1 MTLTLDRPAPVRSGR
16 LLAAAQLTGSL
27 GDGAF
32 LTCSVLFFTRI
43 VGLSPAQVGLGLT
56 LGWAVGSVAGVPLGH
71 LADRHGARGSAV
83 LLALATSASILTFP
97 LVRTPLL
104 FVLAACLYGS
114 CQTGLAAVRQALLAA
129 LADPERRT
137 RVRAHL
143 QSAGN
148 AGLAVGAGLGGL
160 ALSADTAPAYLTVF
174 ALDAAGF
181 VVTAVLLHRLPAV
194 ARTSSPRAGEPKL
207 AVLRDRPY
215 ALVTLLNAVLLLR
228 MPLLS
233 VAIPLWIVER
243 TAAPGWTVSALF
255 VLNTVMVVLLQVR
268 VAGRLANI
276 GAAARMVRRS
286 GVLLFASCAAFAL
299 SAFGTSPWIAFAALV
314 VGAVVQVFGEMLQSA
329 GTWEIGFALA
339 PADRQGQYQ
348 GFFGTGVSVARA
360 AGPVLLSTVV
370 IGWGLPGWLLLGAVF
385 LGAGWA
391 MGPAVRWAR
400 ATAGARPAPQG
411 GLGCV

>member
-1 MTLTLDRPAPVRSGR
+1 MTLTVDRPAPPRSGR
-16 LLAAAQLTGSL
+16 LLAAAQLAGSL

-83 LLALATSASILTFP
+83 LLALATSASILTFL

-137 RVRAHL
+137 RIRAQL

-174 ALDAAGF
+174 VLDAMGF
-181 VVTAVLLHRLPAV
+181 VVTAALMLALPSVPV
-194 ARTSSPRAGEPKL
+194 AAPRTGEPKP

-243 TAAPGWTVSALF
+243 TAAPGWAVSALF
-255 VLNTVMVVLLQVR
+255 VLNTVVVVLLQVR
-268 VAGRLANI
+268 VAGRLASI

-286 GVLLFASCAAFAL
+286 GLLLFASCVAFAL
-299 SAFGTSPWIAFAALV
+299 AASGTSPWVAFAVLV

-360 AGPVLLSTVV
+360 VGPVLLSTVV
-370 IGWGLPGWLLLGAVF
+370 IGWGLPGWLLLGALF
-385 LGAGWA
+385 LSAGYA
-391 MGPAVRWAR
+391 MGPAVRWAQSTR
-400 ATAGARPAPQG
+400 TTAGPR
-411 GLGCV
+411 

>member
-1 MTLTLDRPAPVRSGR
+1 MTLLSERPATTSR
-16 LLAAAQLTGSL
+16 LLAAAQLAGSL

-43 VGLSPAQVGLGLT
+43 AGLTPAQVGLGLT

-71 LADRHGARGSAV
+71 LADRRGARGSAV
-83 LLALATSASILTFP
+83 LLALATGASILTFL
-97 LVRTPLL
+97 LVRSPLL

-137 RVRAHL
+137 RIRAQL

-160 ALSADTAPAYLTVF
+160 ALSADTASAYLTVF
-174 ALDAAGF
+174 VLDAASF
-181 VVTAVLLHRLPAV
+181 VVTAVLLLRLPAV
-194 ARTSSPRAGEPKL
+194 PRSSAPRTGEPKP

-255 VLNTVMVVLLQVR
+255 VLNTVVVVVLQVR
-268 VAGRLANI
+268 VAGRLASI
-276 GAAARMVRRS
+276 GAAARMVRHS
-286 GVLLFASCAAFAL
+286 GVLLLASCVAFAL
-299 SAFGTSPWIAFAALV
+299 AASGTSPWLAFAVLVAGALV
-314 VGAVVQVFGEMLQSA
+314 QVLGEMLQSA
-329 GTWEIGFALA
+329 GSWEIGFALA

-360 AGPVLLSTVV
+360 VGPVLLSTVV
-370 IGWGLPGWLLLGAVF
+370 VGWGLPGWLLMGAVF
-385 LGAGWA
+385 LAAGWA
-391 MGPAVRWAR
+391 MGPAVRWATTS
-400 ATAGARPAPQG
+400 AAAR
-411 GLGCV
+411 

>member
-1 MTLTLDRPAPVRSGR
+1 MFRSSVTGMTLTLDRPAPARSGR
-16 LLAAAQLTGSL
+16 LLAAAQLAGSL

-43 VGLSPAQVGLGLT
+43 VGLTPAQVGLGLT

-83 LLALATSASILTFP
+83 LLALATSASILTFL

-104 FVLAACLYGS
+104 FVLAACLYAS

-137 RVRAHL
+137 RIRAQL

-174 ALDAAGF
+174 VLDALSF
-181 VVTAVLLHRLPAV
+181 VVTAALMLALPSVPTPAP
-194 ARTSSPRAGEPKL
+194 RTGEPKL

-243 TAAPGWTVSALF
+243 TTAPGWTVSALF
-255 VLNTVMVVLLQVR
+255 VLNTVVVVLLQVR
-268 VAGRLANI
+268 VAGRLASI
-276 GAAARMVRRS
+276 GSAARMVRRS
-286 GVLLFASCAAFAL
+286 GVLLLASCVAFAL
-299 SAFGTSPWIAFAALV
+299 SAAGTSPWVAFAVLV
-314 VGAVVQVFGEMLQSA
+314 VGAMVQVFGEMLQSA

-339 PADRQGQYQ
+339 PADKQGQYQ

-360 AGPVLLSTVV
+360 VGPVLLSTVV
-370 IGWGLPGWLLLGAVF
+370 IGWGLPGWLLLGALF
-385 LGAGWA
+385 LAAGCA
-391 MGPAVRWAR
+391 MGPAVRWAQ
-400 ATAGARPAPQG
+400 ATR
-411 GLGCV
+411 

>member
-1 MTLTLDRPAPVRSGR
+1 MTVTLERPATRHPGR
-16 LLAAAQLTGSL
+16 LLAAAQLAGSL

-43 VGLSPAQVGLGLT
+43 AGLTPAQVGLGLT

-83 LLALATSASILTFP
+83 LLALATGASILAFL
-97 LVRTPLL
+97 LVRSPPL
-104 FVLAACLYGS
+104 FVLAACIYGS
-114 CQTGLAAVRQALLAA
+114 CQTGLAAARQALLAA

-160 ALSADTAPAYLTVF
+160 ALAADTAPAYLTVF
-174 ALDAAGF
+174 ALDAASF
-181 VVTAVLLHRLPAV
+181 VVTAALLSALPAV
-194 ARTSSPRAGEPKL
+194 PASSAAAGEPKL

-215 ALVTLLNAVLLLR
+215 ALVTLLNAILLLR

-255 VLNTVMVVLLQVR
+255 VLNTVVVVLVQVR
-268 VAGRLANI
+268 VAGRLASL

-286 GVLLFASCAAFAL
+286 GVLLLASCVAFAL
-299 SAFGTSPWIAFAALV
+299 SASGTSPWTAFGVLV
-314 VGAVVQVFGEMLQSA
+314 VGALVQVLGEMLQSA
-329 GTWEIGFALA
+329 GSWEIGFALA
-339 PADRQGQYQ
+339 PADKQGQYQ
-348 GFFGTGVSVARA
+348 GFFGTGTSVARA
-360 AGPVLLSTVV
+360 IGPVLLSTVV
-370 IGWGLPGWLLLGAVF
+370 IGWGLPGWLLMGAVF
-385 LGAGWA
+385 AVAGWA
-391 MGPAVRWAR
+391 MGPAVRWAA
-400 ATAGARPAPQG
+400 ATR
-411 GLGCV
+411 

>member
-1 MTLTLDRPAPVRSGR
+1 MTLTLDRPAPARPGR
-16 LLAAAQLTGSL
+16 LLAATQLAGSL

-43 VGLSPAQVGLGLT
+43 VGLTPAQVGLGLT
-56 LGWAVGSVAGVPLGH
+56 LGWAVASVAGVPLGH

-83 LLALATSASILTFP
+83 LLALATSMSILTFL

-104 FVLAACLYGS
+104 FVLAACLYGT

-129 LADPERRT
+129 LADPESRT
-137 RVRAHL
+137 RVRARL

-160 ALSADTAPAYLTVF
+160 ALSVDTAPAYLTVF
-174 ALDAAGF
+174 VLDAATF

-194 ARTSSPRAGEPKL
+194 PRTSSPRAGEPKL

-255 VLNTVMVVLLQVR
+255 VLNTVVVVLLQVR
-268 VAGRLANI
+268 VAGRLASI

-286 GVLLFASCAAFAL
+286 GVLLFASCVAFAL
-299 SAFGTSPWIAFAALV
+299 SAFGTSPWIAFAVLV

-339 PADRQGQYQ
+339 PADQQGQYQ
-348 GFFGTGVSVARA
+348 GFFGTGVSMARA

-385 LGAGWA
+385 LAAGWA
-391 MGPAVRWAR
+391 MGPAVRWAQSTR
-400 ATAGARPAPQG
+400 VTAGAR
-411 GLGCV
+411 

>member
-1 MTLTLDRPAPVRSGR
+1 MTLTVDRPAPARPGR
-16 LLAAAQLTGSL
+16 LLAAAQLAGSL

-43 VGLSPAQVGLGLT
+43 VGLTPAQVGLGLT

-83 LLALATSASILTFP
+83 LLALATSVSILTFL

-137 RVRAHL
+137 RIRARL

-160 ALSADTAPAYLTVF
+160 ALSVDTASAYLTVF
-174 ALDAAGF
+174 VLDALTF
-181 VVTAVLLHRLPAV
+181 VVTAGLMLALPSV
-194 ARTSSPRAGEPKL
+194 TTSSPRTGEPKL

-255 VLNTVMVVLLQVR
+255 VLNTVVVVLLQVR
-268 VAGRLANI
+268 VAGRLASI

-286 GVLLFASCAAFAL
+286 GVLLLASCVAFAL
-299 SAFGTSPWIAFAALV
+299 SAFGTSPWIAFGMLV
-314 VGAVVQVFGEMLQSA
+314 VGALVQVFGEMLQSA

-339 PADRQGQYQ
+339 PADQQGQYQ

-385 LGAGWA
+385 LAAGCA
-391 MGPAVRWAR
+391 MGPAVRWAQ
-400 ATAGARPAPQG
+400 ATR
-411 GLGCV
+411 

>member
-1 MTLTLDRPAPVRSGR
+1 MTVTLDRPAPARPGR
-16 LLAAAQLTGSL
+16 LLAAAQLAGSL

-43 VGLSPAQVGLGLT
+43 VGLTPAQVGLGLT

-83 LLALATSASILTFP
+83 LLALATSASILTFL

-137 RVRAHL
+137 RIRAQL

-174 ALDAAGF
+174 VLDAATF
-181 VVTAVLLHRLPAV
+181 VVTAGLMLALPAV
-194 ARTSSPRAGEPKL
+194 TPSAPRAGEPKL

-215 ALVTLLNAVLLLR
+215 ALVTLLNAILLLR

-255 VLNTVMVVLLQVR
+255 VLNTVVVVLLQVR
-268 VAGRLANI
+268 VAGRLASI
-276 GAAARMVRRS
+276 GSAARMVRRS
-286 GVLLFASCAAFAL
+286 GVLLLASCVAFAL
-299 SAFGTSPWIAFAALV
+299 SASGTSPWIAFAVLV

-329 GTWEIGFALA
+329 GSWEIGFALA

-360 AGPVLLSTVV
+360 IGPVLLSTVV

-385 LGAGWA
+385 LAAGWA
-391 MGPAVRWAR
+391 MGPAVRWAQ
-400 ATAGARPAPQG
+400 ATR
-411 GLGCV
+411 

>member
-1 MTLTLDRPAPVRSGR
+1 MAIYRYPMTVTLDRPAPARPGR
-16 LLAAAQLTGSL
+16 LLAAAQLAGSL

-43 VGLSPAQVGLGLT
+43 VGLTPAQVGLGLT

-83 LLALATSASILTFP
+83 LLALATSASILTFL

-137 RVRAHL
+137 RIRAQL

-174 ALDAAGF
+174 VLDAATF
-181 VVTAVLLHRLPAV
+181 VVTAGLMLALPAV
-194 ARTSSPRAGEPKL
+194 TPSAPRAGEPKL

-215 ALVTLLNAVLLLR
+215 ALVTLLNAILLLR

-255 VLNTVMVVLLQVR
+255 VLNTVVVVLLQVR
-268 VAGRLANI
+268 VAGRLASI
-276 GAAARMVRRS
+276 GSAARMVRRS
-286 GVLLFASCAAFAL
+286 GVLLLASCVAFAL
-299 SAFGTSPWIAFAALV
+299 SASGTSPWIAFAVLV

-360 AGPVLLSTVV
+360 IGPVLLSTVV

-385 LGAGWA
+385 LAAGWA
-391 MGPAVRWAR
+391 MGPAVRWAQ
-400 ATAGARPAPQG
+400 ATR
-411 GLGCV
+411 

>member
-1 MTLTLDRPAPVRSGR
+1 MTLLLDRPAPARPGR
-16 LLAAAQLTGSL
+16 LLAAAQLAGSL

-43 VGLSPAQVGLGLT
+43 AGLTPAQVGLGLT

-83 LLALATSASILTFP
+83 LLALATGASILAF
-97 LVRTPLL
+97 LFVRTPVP
-104 FVLAACLYGS
+104 FVVAACVYGS

-129 LADPERRT
+129 LADPRHRT
-137 RVRAHL
+137 RIRAHL

-160 ALSADTAPAYLTVF
+160 ALSADTASAYLTVF
-174 ALDAAGF
+174 VFDAAGF
-181 VVTAVLLHRLPAV
+181 AVTAVLLSRLPVVPRSA
-194 ARTSSPRAGEPKL
+194 SPRTGEPKL

-215 ALVTLLNAVLLLR
+215 ALVTLLNAILLLR

-233 VAIPLWIVER
+233 VAIPLWIAER

-255 VLNTVMVVLLQVR
+255 VLNTVVVVLLQVR
-268 VAGRLANI
+268 VAGRLASI
-276 GAAARMVRRS
+276 GAAARMVRHS
-286 GVLLFASCAAFAL
+286 GVLLLASCVAFAL
-299 SAFGTSPWIAFAALV
+299 SASGTSPWTAFTVLVAGALV
-314 VGAVVQVFGEMLQSA
+314 QVLGEMLQSA

-339 PADRQGQYQ
+339 PAAKQGQYQ

-360 AGPVLLSTVV
+360 VGPALLSTTV
-370 IGWGLPGWLLLGAVF
+370 IGWGTPGWLLLGALF
-385 LGAGWA
+385 LTAGYA
-391 MGPAVRWAR
+391 MGPAVRWAQ
-400 ATAGARPAPQG
+400 ATAGTP
-411 GLGCV
+411 

>member
-1 MTLTLDRPAPVRSGR
+1 MTVTLDRPAATNRRPGR
-16 LLAAAQLTGSL
+16 LLAAAQLAGSL

-43 VGLSPAQVGLGLT
+43 VGLTPAQVGLGLT

-71 LADRHGARGSAV
+71 LADRRGARGSAV
-83 LLALATSASILTFP
+83 LLALATAVSILAF
-97 LVRTPLL
+97 LFVRSPLL

-160 ALSADTAPAYLTVF
+160 ALSADTASAYLTVF
-174 ALDAAGF
+174 VLDAVSF
-181 VVTAVLLHRLPAV
+181 VVTAALMLALPAV
-194 ARTSSPRAGEPKL
+194 TTTVPRAGEPKL

-215 ALVTLLNAVLLLR
+215 ALVTLLNAILLLR

-243 TAAPGWTVSALF
+243 TTAPGWTVSALF
-255 VLNTVMVVLLQVR
+255 VLNTVVVVLLQVR
-268 VAGRLANI
+268 VAGRLASI

-286 GVLLFASCAAFAL
+286 GLLLFASCVAFAL
-299 SAFGTSPWIAFAALV
+299 SALGTSPWIAFAVLVAGALV
-314 VGAVVQVFGEMLQSA
+314 QVLGEMLQSA
-329 GTWEIGFALA
+329 GSWEIGFALA
-339 PADRQGQYQ
+339 PADQQGQYQ
-348 GFFGTGVSVARA
+348 GFFGTGTSVARA
-360 AGPVLLSTVV
+360 IGPVLLSTVV
-370 IGWGLPGWLLLGAVF
+370 IGWGLPGWLLMGAVF
-385 LGAGWA
+385 LAAGWA
-391 MGPAVRWAR
+391 MGPAVRWATTS
-400 ATAGARPAPQG
+400 AAAR
-411 GLGCV
+411 

>member
-1 MTLTLDRPAPVRSGR
+1 MTLTADRPAPARSGR
-16 LLAAAQLTGSL
+16 LLAAAQLAGSL

-83 LLALATSASILTFP
+83 LLALATSASILTFL

-104 FVLAACLYGS
+104 FALAACLYGS
-114 CQTGLAAVRQALLAA
+114 CQTGLAAVRQALLAV

-137 RVRAHL
+137 RIRARL

-174 ALDAAGF
+174 VLDALSF
-181 VVTAVLLHRLPAV
+181 VVTAALMLALPTV
-194 ARTSSPRAGEPKL
+194 TTSAPRVGEPKL

-243 TAAPGWTVSALF
+243 TTAPGWTVSALF
-255 VLNTVMVVLLQVR
+255 VLNTVVVVLLQVR
-268 VAGRLANI
+268 VAGRLASI
-276 GAAARMVRRS
+276 GSAARMVRRS
-286 GVLLFASCAAFAL
+286 GVLLCASCVAFAL
-299 SAFGTSPWIAFAALV
+299 SASGTSPWIAFAVLV

-339 PADRQGQYQ
+339 PADQQGQYQ

-360 AGPVLLSTVV
+360 IGPVLLSTVV

-385 LGAGWA
+385 VAAGWA
-391 MGPAVRWAR
+391 MGPAVRWAQ
-400 ATAGARPAPQG
+400 ATR
-411 GLGCV
+411 

>member
-1 MTLTLDRPAPVRSGR
+1 MSARRSGR

-43 VGLSPAQVGLGLT
+43 AGLTPVQAGLGLT
-56 LGWAVGSVAGVPLGH
+56 VGWAVGSVAGVPLGH

-83 LLALATSASILTFP
+83 LLALATGVSILTFVF
-97 LVRTPLL
+97 VRSPLL
-104 FVLAACLYGS
+104 FVLAACFYGS

-129 LADPERRT
+129 LADPARRT
-137 RVRAHL
+137 RVRARL

-160 ALSADTAPAYLTVF
+160 ALTADTASAYLTVF
-174 ALDAAGF
+174 VLDAAGF
-181 VVTAVLLHRLPAV
+181 VVTAALLGALPPV
-194 ARTSSPRAGEPKL
+194 AAFPRTAGPRL

-215 ALVTLLNAVLLLR
+215 ALVTLLNAILLLR

-255 VLNTVMVVLLQVR
+255 VLNTVVVVLFQVR
-268 VAGRLANI
+268 VAARPASI
-276 GAAARMVRRS
+276 GTAARMVRRS
-286 GVLLFASCAAFAL
+286 GVLLLASCAAFAL
-299 SAFGTSPWIAFAALV
+299 SAWGGSPWVAFAVLVAGALV
-314 VGAVVQVFGEMLQSA
+314 QVLGEMLQSA
-329 GTWEIGFALA
+329 GSWEIGFALA

-348 GFFGTGVSVARA
+348 GFFGTGTSVARA
-360 AGPVLLSTVV
+360 IGPVLLTTVV
-370 IGWGLPGWLLLGAVF
+370 VGWGWPGWLLLGALF
-385 LGAGWA
+385 AAAGWA
-391 MGPAVRWAR
+391 MGPAVRWA
-400 ATAGARPAPQG
+400 AASTAAHDPTPA
-411 GLGCV
+411 VAH

>member
-1 MTLTLDRPAPVRSGR
+1 MTVTLDRPAPANRRPGR
-16 LLAAAQLTGSL
+16 LLAAAQLAGSL

-43 VGLSPAQVGLGLT
+43 VGLTPAQVGLGLT

-83 LLALATSASILTFP
+83 LLALATAVSILAF
-97 LVRTPLL
+97 LVVRSPLL

-160 ALSADTAPAYLTVF
+160 ALSADTASAYLTVF
-174 ALDAAGF
+174 VLEAASFVITAALM
-181 VVTAVLLHRLPAV
+181 LPAV
-194 ARTSSPRAGEPKL
+194 TTAAPRAGEPKL

-215 ALVTLLNAVLLLR
+215 ALVTLLNAILLLR

-255 VLNTVMVVLLQVR
+255 VLNTVVVVLLQVR
-268 VAGRLANI
+268 VAGRLASI

-286 GVLLFASCAAFAL
+286 GLLLFASCVAFAL
-299 SAFGTSPWIAFAALV
+299 SALGTSPWVAFAVLVAGALV
-314 VGAVVQVFGEMLQSA
+314 QVLGEMLQSA
-329 GTWEIGFALA
+329 GSWEIGFALA
-339 PADRQGQYQ
+339 PADQQGQYQ
-348 GFFGTGVSVARA
+348 GFFGTGTSVARA
-360 AGPVLLSTVV
+360 IGPVLLSTVV
-370 IGWGLPGWLLLGAVF
+370 IGWGLPGWLLMGAVF
-385 LGAGWA
+385 LAAGWA
-391 MGPAVRWAR
+391 MGPAVRWATTS
-400 ATAGARPAPQG
+400 AAAR
-411 GLGCV
+411 

>member
-1 MTLTLDRPAPVRSGR
+1 MTVTLERPAKAPKTAPGR
-16 LLAAAQLTGSL
+16 LLAAAQLAGSL

-83 LLALATSASILTFP
+83 LLALATSVSILAFMV
-97 LVRTPLL
+97 VRSPLL

-114 CQTGLAAVRQALLAA
+114 CQTGLAAARQALLAA
-129 LADPERRT
+129 LADPEHRT

-174 ALDAAGF
+174 ALDAVSF
-181 VVTAVLLHRLPAV
+181 VVTAALLWSLPAIPKTL
-194 ARTSSPRAGEPKL
+194 AARAGEPKL

-215 ALVTLLNAVLLLR
+215 AVVTLLNAILLLR

-243 TAAPGWTVSALF
+243 TTAPGWTVSALF
-255 VLNTVMVVLLQVR
+255 VLNTVVVVVLQVR
-268 VAGRLANI
+268 VAGRLASI
-276 GAAARMVRRS
+276 GSAARMVRRS
-286 GVLLFASCAAFAL
+286 GVLLFASCVAFAF
-299 SAFGTSPWIAFAALV
+299 SALGTSPWVAFAVLV
-314 VGAVVQVFGEMLQSA
+314 VGALVQVLGEMLQSA
-329 GTWEIGFALA
+329 GSWEIGFALA
-339 PADRQGQYQ
+339 PADKQGQYQ

-360 AGPVLLSTVV
+360 IGPVLLSTVV
-370 IGWGLPGWLLLGAVF
+370 IGWGLPGWLLMGAIF
-385 LGAGWA
+385 LAAGFA
-391 MGPAVRWAR
+391 MGPAVRWAHEN
-400 ATAGARPAPQG
+400 ATTSAAAR
-411 GLGCV
+411 

>member
-1 MTLTLDRPAPVRSGR
+1 MTLTLDRPAPARPGR
-16 LLAAAQLTGSL
+16 LLAAAQLAGSL

-43 VGLSPAQVGLGLT
+43 VGLTPAQVGLGLT

-83 LLALATSASILTFP
+83 LLALATGASILTFL
-97 LVRTPLL
+97 LVRSPLL

-129 LADPERRT
+129 LADQERRT
-137 RVRAHL
+137 RIRAQL

-148 AGLAVGAGLGGL
+148 AGLAIGAGLGGL
-160 ALSADTAPAYLTVF
+160 ALSADTASAYLTVF
-174 ALDAAGF
+174 TLDAASF
-181 VVTAVLLHRLPAV
+181 VVTAALMAALPPV
-194 ARTSSPRAGEPKL
+194 TTSAPRSGEPKL

-255 VLNTVMVVLLQVR
+255 VLNTVVVVLLQVR
-268 VAGRLANI
+268 VAGRLASI
-276 GAAARMVRRS
+276 GSAARMVRRS
-286 GVLLFASCAAFAL
+286 GVLLLASCVAFAF
-299 SAFGTSPWIAFAALV
+299 SASGTSPWVAFAVLVIGALV
-314 VGAVVQVFGEMLQSA
+314 QVLGEMLQSA

-339 PADRQGQYQ
+339 PADKQGQYQ

-360 AGPVLLSTVV
+360 IGPVLLSTVV
-370 IGWGLPGWLLLGAVF
+370 IGWGLPGWLLMGAVF
-385 LGAGWA
+385 LAAGGL
-391 MGPAVRWAR
+391 MGPAVRWAQ
-400 ATAGARPAPQG
+400 ATR
-411 GLGCV
+411 

>member
-1 MTLTLDRPAPVRSGR
+1 MTLLSERPATTSR
-16 LLAAAQLTGSL
+16 LLAAAQLAGSL

-43 VGLSPAQVGLGLT
+43 AGLTPAQVGLGLT

-71 LADRHGARGSAV
+71 LADRRGARGSAV
-83 LLALATSASILTFP
+83 LLALATGASILTFL
-97 LVRTPLL
+97 LVRSPLL

-137 RVRAHL
+137 RIRAQL

-160 ALSADTAPAYLTVF
+160 ALSADTASAYLTVF
-174 ALDAAGF
+174 VLDAASF
-181 VVTAVLLHRLPAV
+181 VVTAVLLLRLPAV
-194 ARTSSPRAGEPKL
+194 PRSSAPHTGEPKL

-255 VLNTVMVVLLQVR
+255 VLNTVVVVVLQVR
-268 VAGRLANI
+268 VAGRLASI
-276 GAAARMVRRS
+276 GAAARMVRHS
-286 GVLLFASCAAFAL
+286 GVLLLASCVAFAL
-299 SAFGTSPWIAFAALV
+299 AASGTSPWLAFAVLVAGALV
-314 VGAVVQVFGEMLQSA
+314 QVLGEMLQSA
-329 GTWEIGFALA
+329 GSWEIGFALA

-360 AGPVLLSTVV
+360 VGPVLLSTVV
-370 IGWGLPGWLLLGAVF
+370 VGWGLPGWLLMGAVF
-385 LGAGWA
+385 LAAGWA
-391 MGPAVRWAR
+391 MGPAVRWATTS
-400 ATAGARPAPQG
+400 AAAR
-411 GLGCV
+411 

>member
-1 MTLTLDRPAPVRSGR
+1 MTLLSERPATTSR
-16 LLAAAQLTGSL
+16 LLAAAQLAGSL

-43 VGLSPAQVGLGLT
+43 AGLTPAQVGLGLT

-71 LADRHGARGSAV
+71 LADRRGARGSAV
-83 LLALATSASILTFP
+83 LLALATGTSILTFL
-97 LVRTPLL
+97 LVRSPLL

-137 RVRAHL
+137 RIRAQL

-160 ALSADTAPAYLTVF
+160 ALSADTASAYLTVF
-174 ALDAAGF
+174 VLDAVTF
-181 VVTAVLLHRLPAV
+181 VVTAALLLRLPAV
-194 ARTSSPRAGEPKL
+194 PRSSAPHTGEPKL

-255 VLNTVMVVLLQVR
+255 VLNTVVVVVLQVR
-268 VAGRLANI
+268 VAGRLASTD
-276 GAAARMVRRS
+276 AAARMVRHS
-286 GVLLFASCAAFAL
+286 GVLLLASCVAFAL
-299 SAFGTSPWIAFAALV
+299 AASGTSPWLAFAVLVAGALV
-314 VGAVVQVFGEMLQSA
+314 QVLGEMLQSA
-329 GTWEIGFALA
+329 GSWEIGFALA

-360 AGPVLLSTVV
+360 VGPVLLSTVV
-370 IGWGLPGWLLLGAVF
+370 VGWGLPGWLLMGAVF
-385 LGAGWA
+385 LAAGWA
-391 MGPAVRWAR
+391 MGPAVRWATTS
-400 ATAGARPAPQG
+400 AAAR
-411 GLGCV
+411 

>member
-1 MTLTLDRPAPVRSGR
+1 MTVLPEQRLERPKTRPAGR
-16 LLAAAQLTGSL
+16 LLAAAQLAGSL

-43 VGLSPAQVGLGLT
+43 AELSPAQVGLGLT
-56 LGWAVGSVAGVPLGH
+56 LGWAVGSVAGVPLGR

-83 LLALATSASILTFP
+83 LLALATATSILAF
-97 LVRTPLL
+97 LVVRSPVA

-129 LADPERRT
+129 LAEPERRT
-137 RVRAHL
+137 RLRAQL

-174 ALDAAGF
+174 VLDAAAF
-181 VVTAVLLHRLPAV
+181 VVTAALLHALPAV
-194 ARTSSPRAGEPKL
+194 PRTSGHPGARKS

-233 VAIPLWIVER
+233 VGIPLWIVER

-255 VLNTVMVVLLQVR
+255 VLNTVLVVGLQVR
-268 VAGRLANI
+268 VAGRLTSL
-276 GAAARMVRRS
+276 GSAARMVRRS
-286 GVLLFASCAAFAL
+286 GVLLLVSCVAFAL
-299 SAFGTSPWIAFAALV
+299 SALGTSPAVAFAVLVAGALV
-314 VGAVVQVFGEMLQSA
+314 QVLGELLQSA
-329 GTWEIGFALA
+329 GSWEIGFELA
-339 PADRQGQYQ
+339 PADKQGEYQ
-348 GFFGTGVSVARA
+348 GFFGSGTSVARA
-360 AGPVLLSTVV
+360 VGPVLLGTVV
-370 IGWGLPGWLLLGAVF
+370 IGGGLAGWLLLGAVF
-385 LGAGWA
+385 LVAGWA
-391 MGPAVRWAR
+391 MGPAVRWAA
-400 ATAGARPAPQG
+400 ATRPATR
-411 GLGCV
+411 